1 MDQQTLD
8 RFTRMDELMERM
20 AITLEQ
26 IAGKETEICV
36 PPVEGL
42 GGLVDV
48 LNRQAAER
56 ENVWQL
62 SYPKDGTRATLGV
75 GTTDLDFEAG
85 TITDYAG
92 TVTQMSSSL
101 RKQGK
106 DWMQSC
112 AMKANQDI
120 IIRFDQHDKIPISAY
135 EWYRVNHQEF
145 KRVRI
150 TTTVSTEF
158 LVTVSTAPALI
169 DVARDVIEQ
178 MDVAIRTA
186 SGDLTAGESTTA
198 IIDLGMFSLAVLQL
212 DVTKITT
219 PDGDDEVDFYI
230 QTSYDAGSNWIDL
243 ENIHFAQAD
252 NGTTSTRLIVLGL
265 PQSSAVA
272 RAVTDGSLADDT
284 KLDLPFAD
292 RIRIKT
298 TVTGATAPTYAYDC
312 YAAFKV

>member
-106 DWMQSC
+106 DWMQS
-112 AMKANQDI
+112 AALNPDQDVI
-120 IIRFDQHDKIPISAY
+120 IQFDQHDKIPVRSNS
-135 EWYRVNHQEF
+135 WYLANYQEF
-145 KRVRI
+145 KRLRI
-150 TTTVSTEF
+150 TTTVSTAF
-158 LVTVSTAPALI
+158 FATVSTAPAIVDMQETVERGLTPFAYESKTV
-169 DVARDVIEQ
+169 DATSGGVALTSGTYDDATRAEMTLETAQIRFR
-178 MDVAIRTA
+178 MDGTNPSATEGHLVEVGDPIVLNSAAQIAAFKAIRTGGT
-186 SGDLTAGESTTA
+186 SG
-198 IIDLGMFSLAVLQL
+198 VL
-212 DVTKITT
+212 K
-219 PDGDDEVDFYI
+219 
-230 QTSYDAGSNWIDL
+230 
-243 ENIHFAQAD
+243 
-252 NGTTSTRLIVLGL
+252 
-265 PQSSAVA
+265 
-272 RAVTDGSLADDT
+272 
-284 KLDLPFAD
+284 
-292 RIRIKT
+292 
-298 TVTGATAPTYAYDC
+298 ATY
-312 YAAFKV
+312 FH